1 MSGQWGKALRENW
14 YLVALLA
21 VVLAGAVAGYL
32 HSGGAPV
39 TSDVEAHMVRA
50 KEEASAKVPETAE
63 AAKGDDVR
71 KVLET
76 YRAQYE
82 ADPKAKEAPALLAAM
97 GNLYRQKEGN
107 YREAAQCFERL
118 ISEHP
123 DAPGIRDA
131 YLQLVTC
138 YERTGDEEN
147 RRRILRQMVALYPP
161 ESQENAYA
169 SSQLY
174 R

>member
-1 MSGQWGKALRENW
+1 
-14 YLVALLA
+14 
-21 VVLAGAVAGYL
+21 
-32 HSGGAPV
+32 
-39 TSDVEAHMVRA
+39 
-50 KEEASAKVPETAE
+50 ASAKAPV
-63 AAKGDDVR
+63 AALVTEDSNVQN
-71 KVLET
+71 VLET
-76 YRAQYE
+76 YRARYE
-82 ADPKAKEAPALLAAM
+82 GDPKGKEAPALLAAM

-123 DAPGIRDA
+123 DSPGIRDA

-138 YERTGDEEN
+138 YERLGDEEN
-147 RRRILRQMVALYPP
+147 RRRILRKMVELYPS

-169 SSQLY
+169 SSLLY